1 MKTEKRK
8 KMMVDVP
15 RTTKMINHLA
25 NSRGS
30 NFITF
35 FGPNSIVRAREN
47 TAGVSAE
54 FHKRELSGESFSK
67 CLASED

>member
-1 MKTEKRK
+1 
-8 KMMVDVP
+8 
-15 RTTKMINHLA
+15 MINHLA